1 MADHDDLVDA
11 NDLLEVAR
19 ATRVLV
25 LRLDGIKGENG
36 VLSRIES
43 ASDSLEKIDANLTT
57 AVEKV
62 GDVAKVNQTIEK
74 IPEVM
79 ISAVD
84 TLAFRTAVAR
94 VLSDE
99 TAQSLEQ
106 LQDVSLDRLD
116 NEMTRRGMKIAE
128 KIINELVEPSL
139 RLAAS
144 LARLKRERHTLEIRA
159 AKAEKALAD
168 HQALSETA
176 EQSVIDQIERIR
188 VSATQPNRWALFAMF
203 ALGWACAVFAADAW
217 SVITHWIVQ
226 QPIPGL
232 VPAVL
237 PIHHHV

>member
-1 MADHDDLVDA
+1 MADHDDLDDLVDA
-11 NDLLEVAR
+11 NDLVEVAR

-25 LRLDGIKGENG
+25 LRLDGIKGQNG

-43 ASDSLEKIDANLTT
+43 ASESLEKIDANLTT

-79 ISAVD
+79 VSAVD

-116 NEMTRRGMKIAE
+116 NEMTRRGMKVAE

-159 AKAEKALAD
+159 AKAEKALAEF
-168 HQALSETA
+168 QALSDETK
-176 EQSVIDQIERIR
+176 QSFIDEIKLIRESSSKPNGLAAAVI
-188 VSATQPNRWALFAMF
+188 FA
-203 ALGWACAVFAADAW
+203 AGWACAVFAAEFW
-217 SVITHWIVQ
+217 SVITHWLVQ
-226 QPIPGL
+226 QPIP
-232 VPAVL
+232 AWFL
-237 PIHHHV
+237 PRSF